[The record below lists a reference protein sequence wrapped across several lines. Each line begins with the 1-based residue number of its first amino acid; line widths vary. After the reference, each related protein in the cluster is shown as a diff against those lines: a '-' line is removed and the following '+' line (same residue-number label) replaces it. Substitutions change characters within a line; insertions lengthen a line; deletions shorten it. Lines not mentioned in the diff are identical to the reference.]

1 MLWRCM
7 RNRLRGWRLRSELAT
22 VKTSQF
28 FAEKQL
34 AATAPAP
41 HLADKDVSANALAVH
56 AEQTARLAAQPLAPV
71 AINPVGLTGFP
82 RTTTLA
88 ETSVPVNE
96 ETKAAAVHAAIQPTG
111 EKVAVEA
118 RVPAPG
124 NTPALELTPT
134 LNLT

>member
-56 AEQTARLAAQPLAPV
+56 AEQTARLAAQIGTGDGEDIAVLRRETTGRDGSSA
-71 AINPVGLTGFP
+71 AFSGQRRFRKCSGGACGTDCAVGGSD
-82 RTTTLA
+82 R
-88 ETSVPVNE
+88 NW
-96 ETKAAAVHAAIQPTG
+96 
-111 EKVAVEA
+111 
-118 RVPAPG
+118 RR
-124 NTPALELTPT
+124 
-134 LNLT
+134 